1 MLIRNAT
8 VSDIC
13 SIAELYVSNHKST
26 YRGLVSDEYL
36 DNLTVDSAVIKWSEY
51 LSDKKNRIWVAFE
64 NDTFFGFLASKPD
77 STSKKIWYIDS
88 LHICESARG
97 KGTGTSL
104 IKTVGQYALASGYG
118 KMSVCV
124 VKGNDSAKK
133 LYMKL
138 GARHLLSFEDKF
150 DNSRIN
156 SEKLIWDDLK
166 IFL

>member
-8 VSDIC
+8 VGDIC
-13 SIAELYVSNHKST
+13 SIAELYISNHKST

-64 NDTFFGFLASKPD
+64 NDTFLGFLASMPD
-77 STSKKIWYIDS
+77 SMSEKIWYLDS
-88 LHICESARG
+88 LHICEGSRG
-97 KGTGTSL
+97 KGIGSAL
-104 IKTVGQYALASGYG
+104 IKTVGRYALKNGYD

-133 LYMKL
+133 LYIKL
-138 GARHLLSFEDKF
+138 GARPLLSFEDKF
-150 DNSRIN
+150 DNSRVN
-156 SEKLIWDDLK
+156 SEKLLWDDLERF
-166 IFL
+166 I